1 MNEMANLV
9 YWNDVKKDM
18 GYLSTDDN
26 KGFIFGIETLDDN
39 EEIIDVSWFKTEE
52 EQLKTFKEVQNA

>member
-1 MNEMANLV
+1 MANLV

-18 GYLSTDDN
+18 GYSSTDDN

-39 EEIIDVSWFKTEE
+39 EEIIDVLWFKTEK
-52 EQLKTFKEVQNA
+52 EQLKAFYEEN

>member
-1 MNEMANLV
+1 MANLV

-18 GYLSTDDN
+18 GYSSTDDN

-39 EEIIDVSWFKTEE
+39 EEIIDVSWFKTEK
-52 EQLKTFKEVQNA
+52 EQLKAFYEEN

>member
-1 MNEMANLV
+1 MANLV

>member
-1 MNEMANLV
+1 MANLV

-18 GYLSTDDN
+18 GYSSTDDN

-39 EEIIDVSWFKTEE
+39 EEILDISWFKTEE